1 MSNPTLDETL
11 QEFDAGIFVDKVTE
25 ALKQA
30 ALGTVQHGKKGSVSL
45 VFELSQIGD
54 SSSVQ
59 VKHTLKYVKPT
70 KNGKVS
76 EENATSTAMFV
87 NKDGYLAISPE
98 LQTDLFFNK
107 NENIVTSIH
116 REK

>member
-76 EENATSTAMFV
+76 EENAHVCQQRRLSDHQPGTPGRFV
-87 NKDGYLAISPE
+87 LCRQKQRNHL
-98 LQTDLFFNK
+98 
-107 NENIVTSIH
+107 
-116 REK
+116 